1 MNNTTKTPTLDTI
14 TSAFIKAAQQG
25 ANYDVILRMNH
36 SQAAGG
42 GADYMVSHK
51 RDYKTRTYFVTIYT
65 EGERTSCDCPEHGR
79 SGFCKHAAMS
89 VSDLQ
94 TRQAE
99 AEYDQ
104 AEDARYDREAGKH

>member
-1 MNNTTKTPTLDTI
+1 MTTPTLDTI
-14 TSAFIKAAQQG
+14 TTAFIKAAQQG
-25 ANYDVILRMNH
+25 HNYDVILRNI
-36 SQAAGG
+36 QTPAAGG

-51 RDYKTRTYFVTIYT
+51 REYKTRTYFVSVYT
-65 EGERTSCDCPEHGR
+65 ATEKTTCSCPEHGR
-79 SGFCKHAAMS
+79 SGFCKHAAQC

-104 AEDARYDREAGKH
+104 AEDARYDQEAGKH

>member
-14 TSAFIKAAQQG
+14 TTAFIKAAQQG

-65 EGERTSCDCPEHGR
+65 EGERTVCDCPEHER
-79 SGFCKHAAMS
+79 SGFCKHGAMA

-94 TRQAE
+94 TRQGE

>member
-1 MNNTTKTPTLDTI
+1 MTTPTIETI

-25 ANYDVILRMNH
+25 HNYDVILRNVQ
-36 SQAAGG
+36 SEAAGG

-51 RDYKTRTYFVTIYT
+51 RDYKTRTYFVSVYAAT
-65 EGERTSCDCPEHGR
+65 EETTCTCLEHAR
-79 SGFCKHAAMS
+79 SGFCKHAAQC

-94 TRQAE
+94 TRRDE
-99 AEYDQ
+99 AQYDA